1 MKKQLVYTE
10 SEYDTFLNFI
20 TFLNKLSDELD
31 DEYELTRDREEILDK
46 ARNIVTAIMDFFPV
60 EDNWKDG
67 MKNESICCNSISRK
81 WKWLCSALYFN

>member
-60 EDNWKDG
+60 EDN
-67 MKNESICCNSISRK
+67 
-81 WKWLCSALYFN
+81 